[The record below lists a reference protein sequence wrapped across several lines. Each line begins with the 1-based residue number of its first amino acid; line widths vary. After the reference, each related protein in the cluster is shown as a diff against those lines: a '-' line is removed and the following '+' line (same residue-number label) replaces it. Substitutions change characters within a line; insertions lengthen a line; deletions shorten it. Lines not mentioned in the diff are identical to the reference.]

1 MARSRGFS
9 QDRRRKQKECAGLSS
24 RRVVM
29 LLSNAFR
36 PDPRVLKEAR
46 SLAGAGY
53 EVTVI
58 AWDREGAYPPEEPAR
73 SETGQSGSARSETG
87 QSGSARS
94 KTGQSGSARSET
106 GQSGSARSETGQ
118 SGSARSE
125 TGQSG
130 SARSKTG
137 QSGSARS
144 ETGQS
149 GSARSETGQSEAF
162 SVQRVQEVRSSYGA
176 GLAQA
181 LRLPRFWLHAW
192 RRLNRLRPEVVH
204 CHDFDTLPPG
214 WLWAKLHRR
223 PVLYD
228 AHEYYTELQRPRLH
242 GLAGKILLPLINAAE
257 QALSRSAAAVVTV
270 DERIARR
277 YHNRRIVIIGHY
289 PPADF
294 AQNLARSAPSGAPTK
309 LGHSPAPSPQPPAP
323 SPQPPAPS
331 PQPPVPSPHSPAPS
345 PQPPLPS
352 PRAAPPAP
360 TLVYAGRF
368 STDRGLVVIA
378 QVLQRLAGQ
387 GLRPRLRLLGTWT
400 SPAEEQ
406 AFWQAMAGLESQVEM
421 VGWVQFEQVPAQ
433 LATADVAL
441 ALLQPIERYV
451 AALPVKLFEYMA
463 SGLPVVISDFPPN
476 RAVVA
481 GADCGILVD
490 PADAED
496 VAAAI
501 ARLLNDPDEAHR
513 LGANGRRAFEAQY
526 NWSALEQRL
535 LALYAEL
542 VDK

>member
-94 KTGQSGSARSET
+94 ETGQSGSARSETGQSGSARSKTGQSGSARSETGQSGSARSETGQSGSARSETGQSGSARSETGQSGSARSET

-149 GSARSETGQSEAF
+149 GSARSETGQSEGVARSETGQSEGVARSETGQSERVARSETGQSEGVARSETGQSEAF

-223 PVLYD
+223 PVIYD

-309 LGHSPAPSPQPPAP
+309 LGHSPAPQSPVPSPHSPAP
-323 SPQPPAPS
+323 T
-331 PQPPVPSPHSPAPS
+331 PQPPVPSPHSPPPTPHS
-345 PQPPLPS
+345 PPWSTP
-352 PRAAPPAP
+352 AA
-360 TLVYAGRF
+360 
-368 STDRGLVVIA
+368 
-378 QVLQRLAGQ
+378 
-387 GLRPRLRLLGTWT
+387 
-400 SPAEEQ
+400 
-406 AFWQAMAGLESQVEM
+406 
-421 VGWVQFEQVPAQ
+421 
-433 LATADVAL
+433 
-441 ALLQPIERYV
+441 
-451 AALPVKLFEYMA
+451 
-463 SGLPVVISDFPPN
+463 FPP
-476 RAVVA
+476 
-481 GADCGILVD
+481 I
-490 PADAED
+490 
-496 VAAAI
+496 AA
-501 ARLLNDPDEAHR
+501 
-513 LGANGRRAFEAQY
+513 
-526 NWSALEQRL
+526 WW
-535 LALYAEL
+535 
-542 VDK
+542 